1 MSRCCPSAKS
11 KMLIRVQCFRLP
23 EYLCEGA
30 RNRREG
36 EMQSQNLNIDLLV
49 GKKIRLR
56 RQMLKMSQTTLGH
69 ALGVSFQ
76 QIQKYEKG
84 LNRVSAGRLMQISDI
99 LNVPISFFYADI
111 ITKQQPPHHHDEV
124 ISSTEEYLLL
134 KRFRTLTSIK
144 QRAILHLI
152 MDENAS

>member
-1 MSRCCPSAKS
+1 MSRCVLRTKS
-11 KMLIRVQCFRLP
+11 KMLIRGQCFRLP
-23 EYLCEGA
+23 EYSCEGA
-30 RNRREG
+30 RNRWG
-36 EMQSQNLNIDLLV
+36 AMQSQNLNIDLLV

-56 RQMLKMSQTTLGH
+56 RRILKMSQKTLGD
-69 ALGVSFQ
+69 ALGISFQ
-76 QIQKYEKG
+76 QIQKYENG

-111 ITKQQPPHHHDEV
+111 ITKQQPPYHHDEV
-124 ISSTEEYLLL
+124 ISNTEEYLLL

-144 QRAILHLI
+144 QRAILQLI